1 MDSRRRADRSFQDL
15 LKAERDETENVNAA
29 WHRALGRFNSQDP
42 KGEYIRDLIN
52 SCTEIPL
59 ALRVGY
65 AKPTGPEGF
74 PNNSNRLPAVN
85 AAGLN
90 HILSQCKPNDP
101 VAREMMLNNTMRL
114 IQSGAVEKLGF
125 NPEIASDAP
134 GDVAMTDNDVAMTDA
149 SSSTV
154 EVVDGKLTVTI
165 RPDSQSDALED
176 DDEEEEEDHLIDLS
190 RVQEAHRR
198 LYSAMGGYP
207 DDVSL

>member
-1 MDSRRRADRSFQDL
+1 
-15 LKAERDETENVNAA
+15 
-29 WHRALGRFNSQDP
+29 
-42 KGEYIRDLIN
+42 
-52 SCTEIPL
+52 
-59 ALRVGY
+59 
-65 AKPTGPEGF
+65 
-74 PNNSNRLPAVN
+74 
-85 AAGLN
+85 
-90 HILSQCKPNDP
+90 
-101 VAREMMLNNTMRL
+101 MLNNTMRL

-125 NPEIASDAP
+125 NPEIASEAP

-165 RPDSQSDALED
+165 RPDSQSDALDD
-176 DDEEEEEDHLIDLS
+176 DDEDEEDHLIDLS

>member
-74 PNNSNRLPAVN
+74 PNVCIEFLSSF
-85 AAGLN
+85 GLTF
-90 HILSQCKPNDP
+90 
-101 VAREMMLNNTMRL
+101 R
-114 IQSGAVEKLGF
+114 
-125 NPEIASDAP
+125 
-134 GDVAMTDNDVAMTDA
+134 
-149 SSSTV
+149 
-154 EVVDGKLTVTI
+154 
-165 RPDSQSDALED
+165 
-176 DDEEEEEDHLIDLS
+176 
-190 RVQEAHRR
+190 
-198 LYSAMGGYP
+198 
-207 DDVSL
+207 